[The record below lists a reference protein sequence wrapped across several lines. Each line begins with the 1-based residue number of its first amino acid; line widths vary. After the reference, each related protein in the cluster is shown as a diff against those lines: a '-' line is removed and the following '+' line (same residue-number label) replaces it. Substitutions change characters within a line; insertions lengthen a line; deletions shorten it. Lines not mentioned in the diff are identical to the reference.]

1 MVLARYNNLF
11 GCIPIGVGCKVVD
24 IQKGKIGECKAVGF
38 VSGTEG
44 ERVTMDVKGRKGS
57 TRNHFAMFNDVRV
70 VPHVG
75 HFARHLAEKYWVQVT
90 NVLDGRAG
98 AVFIHIAKCYVVSS
112 AKQQR
117 TKKREAAKEAKEKAV
132 KKAKEKAEAEAAKKA
147 KEKVEA
153 ETAKKAKQKAKQKAQ
168 KKVQKKTSK
177 KKGKTGKT
185 NKKPKEKAEAEAAQK
200 AKEKA
205 EAEAAKKA
213 KEKAEAEAA
222 KKAKEKVEAEAA
234 KKAKQKA
241 QKKVEKK
248 TKKKAEKGSDSSS
261 EESSEAASP
270 DITLIEP
277 RVVIRDLTLVRKFV
291 SHFVDHLPDIS
302 HRPDIDPKSV
312 QLWMKDDPNTITR
325 RRKSVKHPKRR
336 YAATHSLL
344 FGMCGKDT
352 NKAIDFAI
360 ECNYWCVTFEDE
372 DGDLIDLVDDCIV
385 CVWLHYMANNL
396 VGCV

>member
-57 TRNHFAMFNDVRV
+57 TRNHFAMFDNVRV

-117 TKKREAAKEAKEKAV
+117 TKKREAAKEAKEKA
-132 KKAKEKAEAEAAKKA
+132 
-147 KEKVEA
+147 
-153 ETAKKAKQKAKQKAQ
+153 
-168 KKVQKKTSK
+168 
-177 KKGKTGKT
+177 
-185 NKKPKEKAEAEAAQK
+185 
-200 AKEKA
+200 
-205 EAEAAKKA
+205 
-213 KEKAEAEAA
+213 EAEAA

-241 QKKVEKK
+241 QKKVQKK
-248 TKKKAEKGSDSSS
+248 TKKKAEKGSDSSEDS
-261 EESSEAASP
+261 SSAESVEAASP

-277 RVVIRDLTLVRKFV
+277 RVIIRDLTLVRKFV
-291 SHFVDHLPDIS
+291 SHFVDHLPDVS
-302 HRPDIDPKSV
+302 HRPDMDPKSV
-312 QLWMKDDPNTITR
+312 QLWMKDDPNAITR